1 MARARTPLLLCVGA
15 LVLGPRAWYGAAA
28 WRASPARA
36 PCALARARPPPPR
49 SGARALLS
57 HAVRV
62 GIHARRLHVPA
73 SVHAACVFVRSLL
86 LSRVPWAP
94 ETRELCARVCACT
107 LYHAHAHLHTHAH
120 VYTRKHVRTHAQA
133 CRGVCALPCDLADA
147 PVSLRMYTY
156 VYMYMYAYVY
166 MCISI
171 HIYIFR
177 ERGKERKKYDMCV
190 CVYVCMYARIYSL
203 SLSFSLILFLSF
215 FFSLS
220 FSFSLFFS
228 LSLPLSLSRAL
239 SLSPPLSMYVNLHA
253 R

>member
-1 MARARTPLLLCVGA
+1 MALLRAPPYCRCPRLWAPPGA
-15 LVLGPRAWYGAAA
+15 GEQRAFIFSEPRRKNACGRAGDAGAARRRRRDGA
-28 WRASPARA
+28 RPHSTAPVRGGACAGPARMVRCRGVACIRA

-147 PVSLRMYTY
+147 PVSLRMYT
-156 VYMYMYAYVY
+156 
-166 MCISI
+166 
-171 HIYIFR
+171 
-177 ERGKERKKYDMCV
+177 
-190 CVYVCMYARIYSL
+190 
-203 SLSFSLILFLSF
+203 
-215 FFSLS
+215 
-220 FSFSLFFS
+220 
-228 LSLPLSLSRAL
+228 
-239 SLSPPLSMYVNLHA
+239 
-253 R
+253 